1 MYTFDDNQ
9 RWYEALDTLC
19 HSSAQQI
26 LDGISFNEFRGRMVG
41 MIEFL
46 LNTIAIPDAMRT
58 PEMQQSMAT
67 LAALEIWNVTPIP
80 ENRFRPHKL
89 ARPERNAP
97 CLCGSGRKFKQ
108 CCAAVDAPDLGI
120 TEVHMLGKVLE
131 QFPRRQL
138 ANLPLQELDPEALAL
153 WRSSGALQWS
163 AGIKTPSKS
172 AAKVKKPLAAADQPD
187 LFS

>member
-67 LAALEIWNVTPIP
+67 LAALEI
-80 ENRFRPHKL
+80 
-89 ARPERNAP
+89 
-97 CLCGSGRKFKQ
+97 
-108 CCAAVDAPDLGI
+108 
-120 TEVHMLGKVLE
+120 
-131 QFPRRQL
+131 
-138 ANLPLQELDPEALAL
+138 
-153 WRSSGALQWS
+153 
-163 AGIKTPSKS
+163 
-172 AAKVKKPLAAADQPD
+172 
-187 LFS
+187 